1 MNKKLY
7 LRLISYLAIWQIYLF
22 FMSINSPLGIDWLE
36 WHTQRLFNFSEYYKI
51 NGFFSNYTFSIWSSC
66 NDCSLLKENWTDKIY
81 LSQNL
86 FSNFQYVLFNYFF
99 GEINFKTFGHII
111 DKLVILLTGILIA
124 ELSIIFSNKNLN
136 FFQINPKSLLIFTFF
151 IINPWTYKM
160 ILAGWIHVYFLMFFL
175 LGILMLNYKKQI
187 LGLLFFLIAS
197 FFDYQSSAGL
207 LTFYIFILIFS
218 KIKKNKDL
226 LSIYY
231 PRYKNY
237 KFFELKLFFS
247 ILLPIIVFFVFKQFA
262 LEDLNNLNSGSSLL
276 RRIGISGNDIHN
288 GGILGALQF
297 LGGNRITLC
306 LSNFSGNLSSMSLDT
321 KIEIFNC
328 TLSILSMFA
337 VSVISLFGLFIIYKY
352 EEKFFNLIIFP
363 LLFLLLSFVFILQQS
378 SSVHLMGYSYYF
390 SLLFSLG
397 LSYLIMHLLRKFNY
411 SLISICFSFPLIFG
425 LIILCLRVNMLTG
438 TGG

>member
-1 MNKKLY
+1 
-7 LRLISYLAIWQIYLF
+7 
-22 FMSINSPLGIDWLE
+22 
-36 WHTQRLFNFSEYYKI
+36 
-51 NGFFSNYTFSIWSSC
+51 
-66 NDCSLLKENWTDKIY
+66 
-81 LSQNL
+81 
-86 FSNFQYVLFNYFF
+86 
-99 GEINFKTFGHII
+99 
-111 DKLVILLTGILIA
+111 
-124 ELSIIFSNKNLN
+124 
-136 FFQINPKSLLIFTFF
+136 
-151 IINPWTYKM
+151 
-160 ILAGWIHVYFLMFFL
+160 
-175 LGILMLNYKKQI
+175 
-187 LGLLFFLIAS
+187 
-197 FFDYQSSAGL
+197 
-207 LTFYIFILIFS
+207 
-218 KIKKNKDL
+218 
-226 LSIYY
+226 
-231 PRYKNY
+231 
-237 KFFELKLFFS
+237 
-247 ILLPIIVFFVFKQFA
+247 

-276 RRIGISGNDIHN
+276 GRIGISGNDIHN

-411 SLISICFSFPLIFG
+411 SLLSICFSFPLIFG